1 MFFILSNFFLAFY
14 GWNVKILSYFCAPCT
29 FCMLNMPFFVLNST
43 FFQAISYN
51 FEWGS
56 VVMITM
62 PVINEWFKETELTVL
77 SGPSIPVA
85 CSGDILLLDEENFQG
100 PLYGGTIYI
109 GSGSFFSEKPGKECL
124 DALLTEGFGG
134 CPPVMI
140 LCGPVTSFDY
150 PDGIPV
156 LSTTLSVTAC
166 YNLLARKSSE
176 FSRWLQSMD
185 RSIYKDH
192 DIQTLLGIASKMIR
206 GTCFLSDSGYRLTGA
221 FYDES
226 VHDPAIEELKTN
238 GYSSFETIRTFRE
251 QAYLKEDSNHI
262 EYVSRESGNYNII
275 YMIRYQGQLV
285 SRLGLVLPGPEPD
298 PYANELLHILYD
310 KISKYM
316 FSQKGLNY
324 QSNDAFGMIM
334 SDLIE
339 CRLSD
344 PEELRSRLQQVHLAT
359 QRYFHVMLVSFD
371 PGSRQNLPWNYIMSQ
386 LQNVFPYSN
395 ITSYKGD
402 MVLLIRKRHRSS
414 RIRFDEEKLLQ
425 ILGHYQATAAMGNA
439 SEHLT
444 SLPTMYHQVKDTIRL
459 GRKMAPDQKILFYE
473 DYAMFQIIEFA
484 EIGSREITG
493 STNLVH
499 LCNNETV
506 ALVMYDERNG
516 TDMVN
521 ILYTYLRYER
531 NASRT
536 AETLFL
542 HRNTVIYKI
551 KQIEEILE
559 CSLDDPLLR
568 ERLLFSCSVL
578 TYMKKYRNEDILKLN
593 KSVSPAK
600 EKDGYKN

>member
-1 MFFILSNFFLAFY
+1 MGGIL
-14 GWNVKILSYFCAPCT
+14 I
-29 FCMLNMPFFVLNST
+29 
-43 FFQAISYN
+43 
-51 FEWGS
+51 
-56 VVMITM
+56 MITM
-62 PVINEWFKETELTVL
+62 PVIHEWFKETELTIL
-77 SGPSIPVA
+77 SDTSVPAA
-85 CSGDILLLDEENFQG
+85 CSGDILLLEEESFQG
-100 PLYGGTIYI
+100 PLSGGTIYI
-109 GSGSFFSEKPGKECL
+109 GSGNYFSEKAGTECL
-124 DALLTEGFGG
+124 TALLSEGFGG
-134 CPPVMI
+134 CPPVLV
-140 LCGPVTSFDY
+140 LCGPVSPFDL

-156 LSTTLSVTAC
+156 LSTPLTVTAC
-166 YNLLARKSSE
+166 YNLLAKKCSE
-176 FSRWLQSMD
+176 FSRWIQSMD
-185 RSIYKDH
+185 QSIYKDR
-192 DIQTLLGIASKMIR
+192 DIQTLLGAASKMIR
-206 GTCFLSDSGYRLTGA
+206 GTCILTDSGYRLTGA

-226 VHDPAIEELKTN
+226 VHDPAIDEWKSS
-238 GYSSFETIRTFRE
+238 GCSSFETIRAFRE
-251 QAYLKEDSNHI
+251 QTHLKEDSNHF
-262 EYVSRESGNYNII
+262 EYVSRESGNYTII
-275 YMIRYQGQLV
+275 YLIRYQGQLV
-285 SRLGLVLPGPEPD
+285 SRLVLTLPGPEPD

-310 KISKYM
+310 KISRYM

-324 QSNDAFGMIM
+324 QSNDAFGILM

-339 CRLSD
+339 CRVND
-344 PEELRSRLQQVHLAT
+344 PEELGSRLQEVHLAT

-371 PGSRQNLPWNYIMSQ
+371 LGSRQNLPWNYIMAQ
-386 LQNVFPYSN
+386 LQDIFPYSN

-402 MVLLIRKRHRSS
+402 MMLLIRKRHRSS
-414 RIRFDEEKLLQ
+414 RIQFDEKKLLQ
-425 ILGHYQATAAMGNA
+425 ILGRYQATAAMGNA
-439 SEHLT
+439 SVHLT

-542 HRNTVIYKI
+542 HRNTIIYKI